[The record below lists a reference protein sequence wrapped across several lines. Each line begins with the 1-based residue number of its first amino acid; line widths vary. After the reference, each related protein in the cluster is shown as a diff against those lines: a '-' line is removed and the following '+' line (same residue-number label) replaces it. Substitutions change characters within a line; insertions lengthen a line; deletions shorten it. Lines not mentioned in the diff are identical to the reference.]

1 MKATFPVTT
10 KSGEK
15 LIEYIRRE
23 IAKAD
28 HDGFN
33 AKNVRI
39 FGKLL
44 EDSEIIWVFSLQLD
58 SLSMWW
64 PTASTTSIQN
74 LSAKRN
80 PTS

>member
-1 MKATFPVTT
+1 MKATFPVTS

-28 HDGFN
+28 HDGFD

-39 FGKLL
+39 IWKA
-44 EDSEIIWVFSLQLD
+44 SEGS
-58 SLSMWW
+58 
-64 PTASTTSIQN
+64 
-74 LSAKRN
+74 SA
-80 PTS
+80 